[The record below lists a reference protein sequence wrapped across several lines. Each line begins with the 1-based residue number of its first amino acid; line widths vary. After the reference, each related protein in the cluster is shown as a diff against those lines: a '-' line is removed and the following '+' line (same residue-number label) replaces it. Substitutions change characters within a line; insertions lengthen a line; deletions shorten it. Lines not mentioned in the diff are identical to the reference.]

1 MNEFEW
7 RRQLRELRQP
17 LSPPQDLW
25 TRIDQAL
32 DAVAPAPAAVQ
43 AAAASRRHH
52 GWLLAAAGVAAVIV
66 LAGGIAWRMRLAT
79 PAAPAAIAVAPWKPA
94 DPRLA
99 GAAVELDA
107 AQMELR
113 QAIQQA
119 PDAPGLQRLLERTEQ
134 QQSRLQQYEH
144 QAG

>member
-25 TRIDQAL
+25 ARIDQAL
-32 DAVAPAPAAVQ
+32 DAAATAPATVQPATLP
-43 AAAASRRHH
+43 RRPR
-52 GWLLAAAGVAAVIV
+52 GWLLAAAGMAAVIV
-66 LAGGIAWRMRLAT
+66 LAGGIAWRARLS
-79 PAAPAAIAVAPWKPA
+79 APATVAVAPWKPA

-119 PDAPGLQRLLERTEQ
+119 PQSPGLQRLLERTEQ
-134 QQSRLQQYEH
+134 QQSRLQQFEH